1 MDGAGLGRTAV
12 VRAAEHASH
21 ATEAAASEE
30 LGEEILSGH
39 AAVACTAFEAGLTI
53 LVINLSLLRVGK
65 NVVGLAK
72 ILELFLGVGV
82 AWVLVCTDY

>member
-82 AWVLVCTDY
+82 AWVFVCTDY